1 MFGRIWFRNSKRRV
15 ISGVLNRTAGVGRF
29 TAGLRPVRW
38 AARQRVLRIPVGIFI
53 LLYAVFGRFIWRPG
67 TRLIKRIRRYLG
79 RHEVWF
85 YLLTW
90 GICALIGLIL
100 SVTWWIFNSVLI
112 AMLLAIVTAGAFAVI
127 CFRSPVAG
135 LLSYLVVAPALKSV
149 FYFKLVEGMPLFTT
163 DLVAVMVLLV
173 VYFVHPKKD
182 TAHGPTRLLHWL
194 MALFILGE
202 LVAAM
207 RTDIPKRSAQMVFD
221 QYMTPMII
229 YLFAR
234 RWISDVKRLQ
244 AFFLM
249 MVLIGS
255 YFFVFAIPEHFT
267 GRNYFSHSGRS
278 AWVETQL
285 GTVRAQGPAS
295 SPQEFGLTLVLVF
308 LVALVWMPY
317 APGKR
322 KVLFV
327 LLAIA
332 CLVGIA
338 YTLRRSVY
346 LGFGLGLI
354 VMLIGSAKVRRNT
367 VITIACCLLAL
378 AVGWQTLIHSEVYA
392 VRLGQTTPLLTRAVV
407 YATSWNI
414 VKHHP
419 WFGLGFDKY
428 GEGRKEYLVGYK
440 DILPWY
446 GQGFQDPHSSYWAI
460 MVDAGILTFVPFC
473 GAFFMMFYTCYLMY
487 KRVRAPGLL
496 GRDGIIVFW
505 AYALGVLSQAGSSN
519 TFFHD
524 RTLIVLIYFYFGAL
538 VGTHLRE
545 EKSEGPVTLPAQAAP
560 RRVPR
565 RVAQV

>member
-1 MFGRIWFRNSKRRV
+1 
-15 ISGVLNRTAGVGRF
+15 
-29 TAGLRPVRW
+29 
-38 AARQRVLRIPVGIFI
+38 GIFI

-67 TRLIKRIRRYLG
+67 TRFIKRIRRYLG

-112 AMLLAIVTAGAFAVI
+112 AMLLAVVAAGAFAVV

-135 LLSYLVVAPALKSV
+135 LLSYLVAAPALKSV
-149 FYFKLVEGMPLFTT
+149 FYFKLAAGIPLFTT
-163 DLVAVMVLLV
+163 DAIAIMVLLV

-207 RTDIPKRSAQMVFD
+207 RTDVPKKSAALVLD
-221 QYMTPMII
+221 GYMTPMII

-249 MVLIGS
+249 MALIGS
-255 YFFVFAIPEHFT
+255 YFFVFALPEHFT

-278 AWVETQL
+278 AYVETTL
-285 GTVRAQGPAS
+285 GTVRAQGPAT
-295 SPQEFGLTLVLVF
+295 SPEEFGLTLVLVF

-322 KVLFV
+322 KVLLV

-346 LGFGLGLI
+346 LGFGLGLLM
-354 VMLIGSAKVRRNT
+354 MLMSSPKVRRNAA
-367 VITIACCLLAL
+367 ITITCFVLAL
-378 AVGWQTLIHSEVYA
+378 AVGWQTLIHSEVYSK
-392 VRLGQTTPLLTRAVV
+392 RFMTTNPLLNRAVL
-407 YATSWNI
+407 YATAWNI

-419 WFGLGFDKY
+419 FLGLGYRKF
-428 GEGRKEYLVGYK
+428 GEGSRKYLVGYK
-440 DILPWY
+440 DILQWY
-446 GQGFQDPHSSYWAI
+446 GNDLPDPHSSYWTI
-460 MVDAGILTFVPFC
+460 LVEAGILTFVPFC
-473 GAFFMMFYTCYLMY
+473 GVFFMMFYTSYLMY

-505 AYALGVLSQAGSSN
+505 AYTLGVLSQAGSTS
-519 TFFHD
+519 TFYYD
-524 RTLIVLIYFYFGAL
+524 RYLIVLIYFYFGAL
-538 VGTHLRE
+538 VGTHLRVRDLAAE
-545 EKSEGPVTLPAQAAP
+545 PVTQTRRTPAVPAP
-560 RRVPR
+560 SR
-565 RVAQV
+565 AIGG